1 MKNASFMPYNS
12 FMPNSNK
19 QLIINSLFNMSLLT
33 TLLIVIG
40 ILILLT
46 AKFKISP
53 FISLLLVAILAGV
66 LLGMPLQAIVK
77 SVQKG
82 IGEMLGSI
90 LIILSAGAML
100 GKLVAESGAA
110 TVIAD
115 KIMAFC
121 GEKYLQWGLI
131 LTGLLIGIPLF
142 YNVGFVLVIPII
154 FSLVY
159 QYKLPAVYIAI
170 PMLASLSVAHS
181 LLPPHPSPASLVA
194 NFHADM
200 AKTFIYG
207 IIVAIPAVIAAGIF
221 AKTLKHISTEGDLI
235 VMPEK
240 EINPLMPNLLNSIF
254 SAMLPVFL
262 LVGTLILSI
271 FFENQPILK
280 NFIAFLNEPS
290 ILMLI
295 ALLIATY
302 TLGIRQGKKMQ
313 RVMSIY
319 EEGIKDI
326 AGILLTI
333 GASGALKQ
341 ILIDSKMSES
351 IIPYFQSLAI
361 HPLVLGWLIAAI
373 IRILLGSA
381 TVAGLTAAGILA
393 PMLSKMHVNPNLMV
407 LAIGAGSIFFSH
419 LNDTGFWMFKSY
431 FKVSIKD
438 TFLSWS
444 LMESIVSVMGL
455 LGTLC
460 LNYIC

>member
-1 MKNASFMPYNS
+1 MT
-12 FMPNSNK
+12 
-19 QLIINSLFNMSLLT
+19 LLT

-53 FISLLLVAILAGV
+53 FIALILVAILAGA

-82 IGEMLGSI
+82 IGDMLGSI

-110 TVIAD
+110 TVIANR
-115 KIMAFC
+115 IMAFC
-121 GEKYLQWGLI
+121 GETYLQWGLI
-131 LTGLLIGIPLF
+131 LTGMLIGIPLF

-181 LLPPHPSPASLVA
+181 LLPPHPSPASLVVT
-194 NFHADM
+194 FHADM

-207 IIVAIPAVIAAGIF
+207 ILVAIPAVIAAGLF
-221 AKTLKHISTEGDLI
+221 AKTLKHIPTEGILI
-235 VMPEK
+235 DMPTK
-240 EINPLMPNLLNSIF
+240 AVNLLTPNFLNSIF
-254 SAMLPVFL
+254 SAILPVFL
-262 LVGTLILSI
+262 LLGALILTT
-271 FFENQPILK
+271 FFGNQP
-280 NFIAFLNEPS
+280 FIKDFTTFLNEPS

-295 ALLIATY
+295 ALLIVTY
-302 TLGIRQGKKMQ
+302 TLGIRQGKSIET
-313 RVMSIY
+313 VMSIY
-319 EEGIKDI
+319 EDGIKDV
-326 AGILLTI
+326 ANILLTI

-341 ILIDSKMSES
+341 ILIDSNVTST
-351 IIPYFQSLAI
+351 IIPYFKDLAI
-361 HPLVLGWLIAAI
+361 HPLVLGWMIAAI

-393 PMLSKMHVNPNLMV
+393 PMLSSMNVNPNLMV
-407 LAIGAGSIFFSH
+407 LAIGAGSIFCSH

-431 FKVSIKD
+431 FKVSLKD

-444 LMESIVSVMGL
+444 LMESIVSIMGL
-455 LGTLC
+455 LGVLC
-460 LNYIC
+460 LNQIL